1 MGDGNMST
9 PSSTPIIAKQSSTG
23 IHARSR
29 PVYYV
34 SDLPALFLVAPL
46 TLPTSPHP
54 SVQITGPPCTAALVS
69 GEGSECLS
77 VKYNRCQTKVVAAST
92 RRKSWWVGT
101 PGKNACQRFWES
113 RGKLTHWA
121 IVWRCTRR
129 SCEPEPVDRRIA
141 APQEGNDGG
150 RGREIE

>member
-1 MGDGNMST
+1 MST

-29 PVYYV
+29 PVYFV
-34 SDLPALFLVAPL
+34 SDLPALFLVPPL

-77 VKYNRCQTKVVAAST
+77 VKYNRCRTEVVTVST
-92 RRKSWWVGT
+92 RRKIWWVGT
-101 PGKNACQRFWES
+101 PRRNACQRFWEA
-113 RGKLTHWA
+113 RGALMQWA
-121 IVWRCTRR
+121 IVWRYTRR
-129 SCEPEPVDRRIA
+129 PCRPKPVDQRSD
-141 APQEGNDGG
+141 APREGTDRE
-150 RGREIE
+150 RG